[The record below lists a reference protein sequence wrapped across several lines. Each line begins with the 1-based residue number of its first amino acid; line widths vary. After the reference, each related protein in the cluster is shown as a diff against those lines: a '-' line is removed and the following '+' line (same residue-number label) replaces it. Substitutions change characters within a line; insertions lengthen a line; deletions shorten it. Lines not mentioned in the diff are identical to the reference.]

1 MFLGPFVS
9 LGQSKDLI
17 RFVPVYNGQKLTLNT
32 TFNDGSDS
40 YEFSTLRFYVTIP
53 ISSKESISDGIYLID
68 LEDSNSLIIP
78 FKFDNK
84 KSISFY
90 LGIDS
95 LTNVSGNLEG
105 PLDPVKGMYWSW
117 NSGYINFKL
126 EGKSSKSN
134 SPYKS
139 FEYHLGGYLPPFSTL
154 QIVDLSHNGRIEDVI
169 EIELDLSIFLKEVLQ
184 KENHSIMVPGKD
196 ALDLSIL
203 LSKLFELPEN
213 DK

>member
-84 KSISFY
+84 KSIC
-90 LGIDS
+90 
-95 LTNVSGNLEG
+95 
-105 PLDPVKGMYWSW
+105 
-117 NSGYINFKL
+117 
-126 EGKSSKSN
+126 
-134 SPYKS
+134 
-139 FEYHLGGYLPPFSTL
+139 
-154 QIVDLSHNGRIEDVI
+154 
-169 EIELDLSIFLKEVLQ
+169 
-184 KENHSIMVPGKD
+184 
-196 ALDLSIL
+196 
-203 LSKLFELPEN
+203 
-213 DK
+213 